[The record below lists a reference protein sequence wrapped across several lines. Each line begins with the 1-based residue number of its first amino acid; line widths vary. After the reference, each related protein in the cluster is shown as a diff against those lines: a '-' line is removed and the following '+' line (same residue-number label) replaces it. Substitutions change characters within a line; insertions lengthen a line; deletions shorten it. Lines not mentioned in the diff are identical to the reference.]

1 MGTDFDPMAT
11 FFKGIRRTRIEHP
24 FPDPFP
30 LIGPDRDVDPILPVI
45 NDLKD
50 TTGFIAMRFRMR
62 GTRVIGKWWP
72 TLRELYLNLGTNK
85 PRREEQESHQKTQ
98 PSHLSQ

>member
-24 FPDPFP
+24 FPDPFS
-30 LIGPDRDVDPILPVI
+30 LIGPERDVDPILPVI
-45 NDLKD
+45 NHLKD
-50 TTGFIAMRFRMR
+50 TTGFIAVSFGMR
-62 GTRVIGKWWP
+62 GTRIIGKWWP
-72 TLRELYLNLGTNK
+72 TLRKLYLNLCK
-85 PRREEQESHQKTQ
+85 SEQGGKEQDSRQKTQ